1 MGRIEMFRGTS
12 TAIITPFTK
21 DNRVDEESLRRLV
34 EFQEENGIRTIVP
47 CGSTGESAMLS
58 HEEHIR
64 VIEVVVDHVK
74 KAKVIAGA
82 GSNSTS
88 EAVMLSKKAEDLGAD
103 GLLSI
108 SPYYVKPTQEGIYLH
123 FKAVA
128 ESVNIPV
135 VVYNIP
141 GRTGSNVTADTML
154 RMAEIEGIN
163 AVKEASGNLEQIRD
177 IINRRPKG
185 FEVLSGDD
193 ALTPALIRSGGDGV
207 ISVTS
212 NCLPK
217 DMAELVRTLLA
228 GDNASADVLIA
239 KLAPVFE
246 ALFVETNPIPI
257 KYVMSKM
264 GYGSGALR
272 LPLTELTEKN
282 RAPVENALRNIGLW

>member
-1 MGRIEMFRGTS
+1 MFRGTS

-21 DNRVDEESLRRLV
+21 DNRVDEEGLRRLV
-34 EFQEENGIRTIVP
+34 DFQEESGIGTLVP

-64 VIEVVVDHVK
+64 VIEVVVDQAK
-74 KAKVIAGA
+74 KAKVLAGA

-88 EAVMLSKKAEDLGAD
+88 EAVMLSKSAEDLGAD

-123 FKAVA
+123 FKAIA
-128 ESVNIPV
+128 ESVDIPV

-141 GRTGSNVTADTML
+141 GRTGSNITADTML

-163 AVKEASGNLEQIRD
+163 AVKEASGNMEQIKE
-177 IINRRPKG
+177 IINKRPKG
-185 FEVLSGDD
+185 FEVVSGDD
-193 ALTPALIRSGGDGV
+193 ALTPALIRNGGDGV

-217 DMAELVRTLLA
+217 EMGGMVRALLE
-228 GDNASADVLIA
+228 GDNATADKLIA
-239 KLAPVFE
+239 KLTPVFE

-257 KYVMSKM
+257 KYAMYRI
-264 GYGSGALR
+264 GYGSGAPR
-272 LPLTELTEKN
+272 LPLTELTLKN
-282 RAPVENALRNIGLW
+282 RAPVDNALRGIGLIT

>member
-1 MGRIEMFRGTS
+1 MLRGTT
-12 TAIITPFTK
+12 TALITPFTK
-21 DNRVDEESLRRLV
+21 DNKVDEESLRRLV
-34 EFQEENGIRTIVP
+34 DFQEENGIRTVVP

-58 HEEHIR
+58 HEEHLK
-64 VIEVVVDHVK
+64 VIGIVVDQAK

-88 EAVMLSKKAEDLGAD
+88 EAVMLSKRAENIGAD

-123 FKAVA
+123 FKAIA
-128 ESVNIPV
+128 ESVDIPV

-141 GRTGSNVTADTML
+141 GRTASNVTADTMIRL
-154 RMAEIEGIN
+154 AEIEGIC
-163 AVKEASGNLEQIRD
+163 AVKEASGNIDQIKE
-177 IINRRPKG
+177 IINRKPKG

-193 ALTPALIRSGGDGV
+193 ALTPQLIRCGGDGV

-217 DMAELVRTLLA
+217 EMSELVNALLA
-228 GDNASADVLIA
+228 DDNASADKMLA
-239 KLAPVFE
+239 KLAPVFD

-257 KYVMSKM
+257 KYVMSKL
-264 GYGSGALR
+264 GYGSGAPR
-272 LPLTELTEKN
+272 LPLTELTVKN
-282 RAPVENALRNIGLW
+282 RASVDSVLKNIGL

>member
-1 MGRIEMFRGTS
+1 MFRGTS
-12 TAIITPFTK
+12 TAIVTPFTK
-21 DNRVDEESLRRLV
+21 DNKVDEGSLRRLV
-34 EFQEENGIRTIVP
+34 EFQEENGISTIVP

-74 KAKVIAGA
+74 KAKVMAGA

-88 EAVMLSKKAEDLGAD
+88 EAVMLSKRAEDLGVD

-108 SPYYVKPTQEGIYLH
+108 SPYYVKPTQEGIYRH
-123 FKAVA
+123 FKAIA

-141 GRTGSNVTADTML
+141 GRTASNITAETML
-154 RMAEIEGIN
+154 RMAEIDGIC
-163 AVKEASGNLEQIRD
+163 AVKEASGNLDQIKD

-193 ALTPALIRSGGDGV
+193 ALTPALIRNGGDGV
-207 ISVTS
+207 ISVTA
-212 NCLPK
+212 NCLPGK
-217 DMAELVRTLLA
+217 MSGLVRALLD
-228 GDNASADVLIA
+228 GDNVSADKLIA
-239 KLAPVFE
+239 ELAPVFE
-246 ALFVETNPIPI
+246 VLFVETNPIPI
-257 KYVMSKM
+257 KYVMGRL
-264 GYGSGALR
+264 GYGNGIPR

-282 RAPVENALRNIGLW
+282 RTTVDGVLRNIGL

>member
-1 MGRIEMFRGTS
+1 MFRGIS

-21 DNRVDEESLRRLV
+21 GNKVDEEGLRRLV
-34 EFQEENGIRTIVP
+34 EFQEENGIDTIVP

-58 HEEHIR
+58 HDEHIH

-74 KAKVIAGA
+74 KAKVLAGA

-88 EAVMLSKKAEDLGAD
+88 EAVMLSKRAEDLGVD

-108 SPYYVKPTQEGIYLH
+108 SPYYVRPTQEGIYQH
-123 FKAVA
+123 FKAIA

-141 GRTGSNVTADTML
+141 GRTASNVTAETML
-154 RMAEIEGIN
+154 RMAEIEGIK
-163 AVKEASGNLEQIRD
+163 AVKEASGNLEQIKE
-177 IINRRPKG
+177 IIRKRPKG

-193 ALTPALIRSGGDGV
+193 AFTPALIRSGGDGV

-212 NCLPK
+212 NCLPRK
-217 DMAELVRTLLA
+217 MSELVNALLSGNNVSADKMVAELT
-228 GDNASADVLIA
+228 
-239 KLAPVFE
+239 PVFD
-246 ALFVETNPIPI
+246 ALFIETNPIPI

-264 GYGSGALR
+264 GYGTGAPR
-272 LPLTELTEKN
+272 LPLTRITDKS
-282 RAPVENALRNIGLW
+282 RVSVDAAMKNIGAW

>member
-1 MGRIEMFRGTS
+1 MFRGIS
-12 TAIITPFTK
+12 TAIITPYTR
-21 DNRVDEESLRRLV
+21 DNKVDEEGLRRLV
-34 EFQEENGIRTIVP
+34 EFQEESGIGTIVP

-64 VIEVVVDHVK
+64 VIEIVRDHTK
-74 KAKVIAGA
+74 KAKVLAGA

-88 EAVMLSKKAEDLGAD
+88 EAVMLSKRAEDLGAD

-108 SPYYVKPTQEGIYLH
+108 SPYYVKPTQEGIYRH
-123 FKAVA
+123 FKAIA
-128 ESVNIPV
+128 ESVSIPV

-141 GRTGSNVTADTML
+141 GRTGSNITADTMI
-154 RMAEIEGIN
+154 RMAEIEGIC
-163 AVKEASGNLEQIRD
+163 AVKEASGNLDQIRD

-217 DMAELVRTLLA
+217 EMAEMVRALLA
-228 GDNASADVLIA
+228 GDGASADKMIA
-239 KLAPVFE
+239 KLAPIFDV
-246 ALFVETNPIPI
+246 LFIETNPIPI

-272 LPLTELTEKN
+272 LPLTEITEKS
-282 RAPVENALRNIGLW
+282 RASVDAVMRNIGL